1 MPGVLQ
7 GRESFEGLR
16 LEVQPSWLDIRSGKN
31 ISIEVSSTCAAV
43 NYLSR
48 SVVDAAQEIRHRQH
62 SSLVARRRH
71 LVTTL
76 IVTLR
81 PASSDRP
88 PLLPSFLL
96 PPSGHPLPGGLR
108 GWVNT
113 FLNQHSCMRT
123 CRQIVTHIR
132 REGLLRQPRKGSLRV
147 PHGTTHMPSRPLV
160 LYNAGARQHDKF

>member
-16 LEVQPSWLDIRSGKN
+16 LEMQPSWLDIRSGKN

-81 PASSDRP
+81 PASSDRRSLAAVIFAATQRP
-88 PLLPSFLL
+88 
-96 PPSGHPLPGGLR
+96 PPSRRSQRVGEHFFEP
-108 GWVNT
+108 T
-113 FLNQHSCMRT
+113 FLYA
-123 CRQIVTHIR
+123 
-132 REGLLRQPRKGSLRV
+132 
-147 PHGTTHMPSRPLV
+147 HMPSNRYTHPPRRPFATTSQRLSPRSSWHNPYAV
-160 LYNAGARQHDKF
+160 PTARSLQCWCTTAR